1 MAGCWCKIPDYGCS
15 QSVQTSQKAWW
26 QREALRVAV
35 IWLTVV
41 QTHHELSRDRTLGDE
56 SLLWL
61 QGTLW
66 SSFQAQGQELWEIKV
81 WTMLSCTL
89 FPLLHSTGR
98 SYCTIKYLSSILSW
112 LHIFI
117 LWLSCNKFTLSLCF
131 FFIPVLFQGTKLQ
144 CPIS

>member
-1 MAGCWCKIPDYGCS
+1 M
-15 QSVQTSQKAWW
+15 
-26 QREALRVAV
+26 E
-35 IWLTVV
+35 
-41 QTHHELSRDRTLGDE
+41 
-56 SLLWL
+56 
-61 QGTLW
+61 
-66 SSFQAQGQELWEIKV
+66 V

-131 FFIPVLFQGTKLQ
+131 FLHSSIIPGNKATVSDQLVLLVHNYFLKVTSQN
-144 CPIS
+144 